1 MNRRCGIGSGDAA
14 YPVVNPGA
22 IDYNQAVN
30 WGILGHEW
38 AVGLLR
44 EHLLQGRLKH
54 AYLFTGP
61 PGIGRRT
68 MALRLAQAINCL
80 QPPEPATP
88 CLTCRS
94 CRQFE
99 AMKHPDLLIT
109 QAEQVGKVLKVDQ
122 IRDLQHRL
130 ALAPYEAS
138 YKIALLLRFEEAHP
152 SAANALLK
160 TLEEPPQRVVM
171 LLTAQ
176 SSESLLPTIASR
188 CEVIRLRPVPY
199 TQVEAGLQAGWD
211 VPAEQAHL
219 LGHISGGRPG
229 YAIRL
234 IQHDE
239 LLEQRQVW
247 LDDLQQLLSS
257 NRVARFTY
265 ADAVTKDKNFPLAD
279 LLQTWLSFWRDTL
292 LLTSGADVPL
302 ANVDRLE
309 DIDRLARRLS
319 LHTVRGAI
327 QSAERTMQL
336 LDKNVNSRLAMEV
349 FLLDL
354 PYR

>member
-1 MNRRCGIGSGDAA
+1 M
-14 YPVVNPGA
+14 
-22 IDYNQAVN
+22 N

-38 AVGLLR
+38 AVRLLR

-80 QPPEPATP
+80 EPPDLATP

-94 CRQFE
+94 CCQFDGL
-99 AMKHPDLLIT
+99 KHPDLLIT
-109 QAEQVGKVLKVDQ
+109 QAEQIGGVLKVDQ

-130 ALAPYEAS
+130 ALAPYEAR

-160 TLEEPPQRVVM
+160 TLEEPPERVVM

-176 SSESLLPTIASR
+176 SSEGLLPTIASR
-188 CEVIRLRPVPY
+188 CEVIRLRPLPY
-199 TQVEAGLQAGWD
+199 DQVEAGLQAGWD

-234 IQHDE
+234 TRHEE

-257 NRVARFTY
+257 NRVARFAY
-265 ADAVTKDKNFPLAD
+265 ADAATKDKNFPLAD
-279 LLQTWLSFWRDTL
+279 LLQTWLSYWRDTL
-292 LLTSGADVPL
+292 LLTTGAELPL
-302 ANVDRLE
+302 ANIDRLE
-309 DIDRLARRLS
+309 EIVKLANCLP
-319 LHTVRGAI
+319 LQTVRGVI
-327 QSAERTMQL
+327 QSAERTLQL

-354 PYR
+354 PYC